1 MDFFIGQY
9 VFQGKER
16 EKNKKGRKC
25 RRSQIAQR
33 ATTFEREPLQD
44 FTVLPTEKFRRC
56 VIRSSSVIFLP
67 TSSPTDYVRRLS
79 FRRWFPLPSL
89 YRSEKQKNHLP
100 MVLQTEFA
108 RQKKKDS
115 RLKYTDGF
123 VFRRW
128 YCDWPTETNRR

>member
-1 MDFFIGQY
+1 LDFFIGQY

-16 EKNKKGRKC
+16 EKNKKGRKY

-79 FRRWFPLPSL
+79 FRR
-89 YRSEKQKNHLP
+89 
-100 MVLQTEFA
+100 
-108 RQKKKDS
+108 
-115 RLKYTDGF
+115 
-123 VFRRW
+123 
-128 YCDWPTETNRR
+128 